1 MYVVNHTNKIVQIW
15 SWRYSFSLC
24 CFPQVD
30 SGLPQTPA
38 DKLAQAGILK
48 ERGNQLFKLEQW
60 KDATKSYH
68 HALMYI
74 RSVLS
79 GVPDDFLLKTLF
91 LKTENPLQQPSPSE
105 NESAK
110 QMLLTLSNN
119 LAGYELIYII

>member
-1 MYVVNHTNKIVQIW
+1 M
-15 SWRYSFSLC
+15 
-24 CFPQVD
+24 
-30 SGLPQTPA
+30 
-38 DKLAQAGILK
+38 
-48 ERGNQLFKLEQW
+48 EQW